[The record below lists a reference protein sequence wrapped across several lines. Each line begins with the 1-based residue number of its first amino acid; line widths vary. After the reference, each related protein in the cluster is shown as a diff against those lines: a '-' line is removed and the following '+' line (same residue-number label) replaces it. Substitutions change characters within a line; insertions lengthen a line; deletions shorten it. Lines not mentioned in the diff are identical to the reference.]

1 MTDSIAENSKR
12 HWNREQVVQG
22 CTAFQAGR
30 AEGRSQVELAEELGV
45 PRATLRDWDAR
56 QKRLSGQASG
66 ATAFFESE
74 EGLEWLHRI
83 CLAAHLVLVFEP
95 QTGIRAVCMFLE
107 LSGLSMFVG
116 SSYGVQQ
123 KIAAQIETETIA
135 YEAAQEKR
143 LVPQMPKREVSLA
156 EDETFHPEICL
167 VCIEP
172 VSGFIL
178 LEKYAQQRDAETWN
192 QALKERLQSFPVEV
206 IQCVSDQAQGILSHT
221 RKGLGAHHSPDLF
234 HIQQDNVHA
243 LYPVLR
249 TRLTQEQKI
258 RDGLAAE
265 VAHWENRQAEYQR
278 EPRRQGR
285 APDFD
290 KRISQATLF
299 YREACEQIEA
309 VEYAQQEV
317 EQAIAGIREDYHP
330 YDLNTG
336 QARLPEQASVQLE
349 GHFETLARVATELD
363 LGDKGQAKL
372 RKARRLLPN
381 MLATL
386 TFFFMTVKAKVEALC
401 LPEELEQLLHQ
412 QLIPAFYLERVAAQ
426 AQTADQHHKL
436 QAAARGCLNE
446 LENPEHPWHSL
457 DEQTRQ
463 SMEQTARECANLFQ
477 RSSSCVEGHNSEL
490 ALWHHHLHRI
500 RPQRLHA
507 ITIVRNYLGTPGEK
521 THAERFFGAKPDDLF
536 EWLVKQVRLPP
547 RPAKKRETIK
557 QGIWPE
563 VVGHA

>member
-1 MTDSIAENSKR
+1 MTDSIAENDKR
-12 HWNREQVVQG
+12 HWNRERVVQG
-22 CTAFQAGR
+22 CAAFQTGT
-30 AEGRSQVELAEELGV
+30 AEGKSQVEMAAELEI
-45 PRATLRDWDAR
+45 PRTTLRDWDAR
-56 QKRLSGQASG
+56 KERLSEQAGG

-74 EGLEWLHRI
+74 EGLDWLHRI

-95 QTGIRAVCMFLE
+95 QTGIRGVCMFLE

-116 SSYGVQQ
+116 NSYGVQQ
-123 KIAAQIETETIA
+123 KIATQIETQTIL
-135 YEAAQEKR
+135 YERAQEKR
-143 LVPQMPKREVSLA
+143 LVPQMPKREVSIC

-172 VSGFIL
+172 ISGFIL
-178 LEKYAQQRDAETWN
+178 LEEYAQQRDAETWN
-192 QALKERLQSFPVEV
+192 QVLEKRLQGFPVEV
-206 IQCVSDQAQGILSHT
+206 IQCVSDQARGILSHT
-221 RKGLGAHHSPDLF
+221 RQGLDAHHSPDLF

-243 LYPVLR
+243 LYPVLNSR
-249 TRLTQEQKI
+249 HMQAQKI

-278 EPRRQGR
+278 GPRPPGH
-285 APDFD
+285 PLDFEG
-290 KRISQATLF
+290 RISQAKLF
-299 YREACEQIEA
+299 HREACDQVEA
-309 VEYAQQEV
+309 IEYAQQEA

-330 YDLNTG
+330 YDLDSG
-336 QARLPEQASVQLE
+336 QVRCPEQASEQLQ
-349 GHFETLARVATELD
+349 GHFETLARVADELE

-386 TFFFMTVKAKVEALC
+386 AFFFMMVKVKVEALC

-412 QLIPAFYLERVAAQ
+412 QLIPAFYLERVAGQ
-426 AQTADQHHKL
+426 AQIAEQRHKL
-436 QAAARGCLNE
+436 QAAARGCLQE
-446 LENPEHPWHSL
+446 LKKPEHPWHSL

-500 RPQRLHA
+500 GPKRLQA
-507 ITIVRNYLGTPGEK
+507 ITVVRNYLGTPGE
-521 THAERFFGAKPDDLF
+521 TTSAARFFGDKPDPTF
-536 EWLVKQVRLPP
+536 R
-547 RPAKKRETIK
+547 TS
-557 QGIWPE
+557 
-563 VVGHA
+563 